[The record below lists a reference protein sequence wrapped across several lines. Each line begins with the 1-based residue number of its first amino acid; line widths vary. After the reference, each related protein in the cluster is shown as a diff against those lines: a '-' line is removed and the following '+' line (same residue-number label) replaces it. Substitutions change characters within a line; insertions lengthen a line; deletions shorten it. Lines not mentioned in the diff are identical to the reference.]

1 MKFKVN
7 ASYGVI
13 KTYSKDFEV
22 EANSAEE
29 AEALIASQVEEMSE
43 EEVSTWESWES
54 DIDTCDMAYETVED
68 LDE

>member
-7 ASYGVI
+7 ASYGVV

-29 AEALIASQVEEMSE
+29 AEAIIASQVEEMDE
-43 EEVSTWESWES
+43 EEVSTWENWES
-54 DIDTCDMAYETVED
+54 DIDTCDMAYEVE
-68 LDE
+68 EE